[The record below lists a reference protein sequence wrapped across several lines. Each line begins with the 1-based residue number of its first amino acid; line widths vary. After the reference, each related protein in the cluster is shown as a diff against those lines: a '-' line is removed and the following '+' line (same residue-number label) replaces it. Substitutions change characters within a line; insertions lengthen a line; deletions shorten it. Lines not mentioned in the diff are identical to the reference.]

1 MDFLLHSSIA
11 FLLYFYMLLQLL
23 LDGFLAPFIGR
34 FLALFL
40 HAELLLLGG
49 FLAPFIGRFLA
60 LFLHAAAA
68 ITRWIPRSIHR
79 SLPCSIPTC

>member
-1 MDFLLHSSIA
+1 
-11 FLLYFYMLLQLL
+11 MLLQLL
-23 LDGFLAPFIGR
+23 GGFLAPFISR

-49 FLAPFIGRFLA
+49 FLAPFIGRFIA

-68 ITRWIPRSIHR
+68 IARWIPRSIHQ